1 MKCIS
6 IMFAALLA
14 MTGTLVGCA
23 SAPTS
28 EAGWS
33 TVFDGT
39 HLNNFTRL
47 GDANWRLVDG
57 LVQAD
62 LGGKAASYL
71 VSKQSYDNFQMRA
84 EFWVDS
90 DANSGI
96 FIRVQNPA
104 KIGADSSYEVN
115 VFDKRPDPSY
125 GTGGIPNIAPTLV
138 PLKAGGQWN
147 VYEITAKGP
156 QLTVV
161 LNGIKTVDVRDT
173 KYAKG
178 PFALQYGGGVVKFR
192 KVQIRPI

>member
-1 MKCIS
+1 MKRIS

-62 LGGKAASYL
+62 LGGKDASYL
-71 VSKQSYDNFQMRA
+71 V
-84 EFWVDS
+84 
-90 DANSGI
+90 
-96 FIRVQNPA
+96 
-104 KIGADSSYEVN
+104 
-115 VFDKRPDPSY
+115 
-125 GTGGIPNIAPTLV
+125 
-138 PLKAGGQWN
+138 
-147 VYEITAKGP
+147 
-156 QLTVV
+156 
-161 LNGIKTVDVRDT
+161 
-173 KYAKG
+173 
-178 PFALQYGGGVVKFR
+178 
-192 KVQIRPI
+192 